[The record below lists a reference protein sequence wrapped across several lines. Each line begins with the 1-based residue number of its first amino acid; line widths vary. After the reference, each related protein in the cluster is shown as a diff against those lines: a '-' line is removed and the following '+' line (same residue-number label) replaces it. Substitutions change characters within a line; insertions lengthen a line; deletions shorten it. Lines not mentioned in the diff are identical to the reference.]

1 MIIWQRSYRYWMLD
15 MIKDDISNSLGLEPL
30 QNLNEGEGELVVPKK
45 TELAEL
51 KPVDDKVDRDYDYA
65 RTNFY
70 NIIETGTEA
79 LEQMLDVAKASE
91 HPRAYEVVSTI
102 MKTLVDANKD
112 LVSMSAKKQESEE
125 DKGPAEKAMTN
136 NNLFVGS
143 TAELQQLLK
152 DMRNNDAG

>member
-1 MIIWQRSYRYWMLD
+1 MID
-15 MIKDDISNSLGLEPL
+15 KISNSLGLAPMDEVVEGNVVVKKD
-30 QNLNEGEGELVVPKK
+30 NLPDTVSTN
-45 TELAEL
+45 
-51 KPVDDKVDRDYDYA
+51 VDYADKDYDYA

-112 LVSMSAKKQESEE
+112 LVNMSEKKKPSEE
-125 DKGPAEKAMTN
+125 KQFDGKVN

-152 DMRNNDAG
+152 DMRTSE

>member
-1 MIIWQRSYRYWMLD
+1 MEDEIG
-15 MIKDDISNSLGLEPL
+15 KNLGLTPINEII
-30 QNLNEGEGELVVPKK
+30 EGEVIVDKK
-45 TELAEL
+45 HTNCGTPDCCGQCDTATDEEN
-51 KPVDDKVDRDYDYA
+51 DYKYA
-65 RTNFY
+65 RENFY
-70 NIIETGTEA
+70 NVIEKGTDA

-112 LVSMSAKKQESEE
+112 LVSMGDKKRKEEPTE
-125 DKGPAEKAMTN
+125 DKKVTN

-152 DMRNNDAG
+152 DVKNE

>member
-1 MIIWQRSYRYWMLD
+1 

-45 TELAEL
+45 TELAEI

-112 LVSMSAKKQESEE
+112 LVSMSAKKQESE
-125 DKGPAEKAMTN
+125 DEKSPSEKTVSN

-152 DMRNNDAG
+152 DMRSGE

>member
-1 MIIWQRSYRYWMLD
+1 

-51 KPVDDKVDRDYDYA
+51 KPVDDKADRDYDYA

-125 DKGPAEKAMTN
+125 DKNPSEKAMTN

-152 DMRNNDAG
+152 DMRSNDAG

>member
-1 MIIWQRSYRYWMLD
+1 

-30 QNLNEGEGELVVPKK
+30 QNLNEGEGELIVPKK
-45 TELAEL
+45 GELAEI

-112 LVSMSAKKQESEE
+112 LVSMSTKKQESEE
-125 DKGPAEKAMTN
+125 VKNPTENGVQN

-152 DMRNNDAG
+152 DMRSKDAG

>member
-1 MIIWQRSYRYWMLD
+1 MID
-15 MIKDDISNSLGLEPL
+15 KISDSLGLAPMEEVI
-30 QNLNEGEGELVVPKK
+30 EGKVVVEAKSLPEKVKK
-45 TELAEL
+45 DDDRAEI
-51 KPVDDKVDRDYDYA
+51 DYDYA

-112 LVSMSAKKQESEE
+112 LVGMSEKKKPKEAETKKRKIDSSVESTV
-125 DKGPAEKAMTN
+125 DVKKT
-136 NNLFVGS
+136 
-143 TAELQQLLK
+143 K
-152 DMRNNDAG
+152 K

>member
-1 MIIWQRSYRYWMLD
+1 

-30 QNLNEGEGELVVPKK
+30 QNLNEGEGELIVPKK
-45 TELAEL
+45 GELAEI

-112 LVSMSAKKQESEE
+112 LVSMSTKKQESEE
-125 DKGPAEKAMTN
+125 VKNPTDNGVQN

-152 DMRNNDAG
+152 DMRSKDAG

>member
-1 MIIWQRSYRYWMLD
+1 
-15 MIKDDISNSLGLEPL
+15 MIKDEISNTLGLEPIES
-30 QNLNEGEGELVVPKK
+30 LNNSEGELVVPNK

-51 KPVDDKVDRDYDYA
+51 KPVDDKVARDYDYA

-112 LVSMSAKKQESEE
+112 LVSMSTKKQESEE
-125 DKGPAEKAMTN
+125 EKNPSEKNVSN

-152 DMRNNDAG
+152 DMRRSD